1 MIQRAALLVLL
12 CGAVGAVQ
20 AAPAATAEVD
30 ALLQTLNKGSLG
42 ASQAEMM
49 VEEVPALK
57 ALPEADRQCART
69 SIQSFFYGHV
79 RQSLISSL
87 GEDGDAV
94 VADWSRF
101 LATPSGKGYLI
112 VTGALPES
120 AADASINTQDEA
132 YSAGFEAFLGSASFK
147 RLNDGFDAMSAP
159 DELAVRLTRGLQD
172 QCRIALKPDDIS

>member
-1 MIQRAALLVLL
+1 MTQRAALLLLL
-12 CGAVGAVQ
+12 CCAPGAAQ
-20 AAPAATAEVD
+20 AAPAAAAEVD

-42 ASQAEMM
+42 ASSAAMM
-49 VEEVPALK
+49 VAELPTLNAL
-57 ALPEADRQCART
+57 AESDRQCAHA

-112 VTGALPES
+112 LTGAVPES
-120 AADASINTQDEA
+120 AADASIDVKNEA
-132 YSAGFEAFLGSASFK
+132 YAAGFEAFTGSASFK
-147 RLNDGFDAMSAP
+147 RLNDGFDAVRAP
-159 DELAVRLTRGLQD
+159 DEMAVRLSQGLQD
-172 QCRIALKPDDIS
+172 QCRIALKPDEIS